1 MIEKM
6 SKFIAYHPKTI
17 LLIATLLLIPSLLGY
32 VGTKINYDILSYLPE
47 DLDSVKGEVI
57 LDEVFG
63 NSANAFIVV
72 EDMEAKDVAQIKQK
86 IADVDGVKSV
96 TWTDTIADISIPQ
109 SMLPDVL
116 TDIFY
121 SSDGTATMLMV
132 QFENESASA
141 ETMSAIK
148 QIKSIMNKQCFMS
161 GMSAI
166 MADTKNLVDKE
177 APIYIVIAVALALV
191 ALSFTMS
198 SYVLPFVLL
207 FALGYAV
214 IYNMGTNIFL
224 GSISYITQSIAAIL
238 QLGVTMDYSVF
249 LMDRY
254 EEELKKVDRS
264 DKNGK
269 KEAMSKA
276 ISKTFISLAGSSL
289 TTVFGFLALCFM
301 SFTLGLDIGIVMSK
315 GVVLGVASVVV
326 VLPAMLLMFDTPIHR
341 FKHKPHVPS
350 FNKLSD
356 FSIKH
361 RKGLAIV
368 FILLVIPSYIMK
380 NHVNMYYDFTKALP
394 EDMASVSSLAKLK
407 TEFNMATT
415 HFVIVDEDV
424 PAYQVA
430 QMVTEFED
438 VDGVSNVIAL
448 NSFLGA
454 AISESIIPDQIKEIC
469 QKGGYRLMM
478 INSVYGTATD
488 EGNAQIDTLLGILA
502 KYDPTGYITGEG
514 ALSKDLI
521 SVTSRDF
528 VITGIIS
535 IAAIFILI
543 AICFKSISIPVILV
557 ASIELAILI
566 NEACS
571 LITGAE
577 IPFIA
582 PTIISCVQLGATVDY
597 AILMTSRYK
606 EELNNGKD
614 RIDAIRDRTAT
625 TLSVF
630 HTGIEYSLDFVACVF
645 GIPFVHN
652 IQKRSKVIIRSV
664 VTVNTVVNCKETDIF
679 LWKQNFRIK
688 TYLQI
693 ISPQSAHILNNQG
706 FYISCF
712 NFFYQRL
719 KARAIE
725 IYTRKSVIGKM
736 ANVLKTIPTGIIFE
750 VFLLIGNRIT
760 LASKVIIS

>member
-116 TDIFY
+116 TDVFY

-132 QFENESASA
+132 QFKNESASA

-166 MADTKNLVDKE
+166 MADTKDLVDKE

-207 FALGYAV
+207 LALGYAV

-276 ISKTFISLAGSSL
+276 ISMTFISLAGSSL

-356 FSIKH
+356 FSVKH
-361 RKGLAIV
+361 RKVLAIV
-368 FILLVIPSYIMK
+368 FILLVIPSFIMK

-606 EELNNGKD
+606 EELNSGKD
-614 RIDAIRDRTAT
+614 RIDAIRDAAKA
-625 TLSVF
+625 S
-630 HTGIEYSLDFVACVF
+630 S
-645 GIPFVHN
+645 
-652 IQKRSKVIIRSV
+652 RS
-664 VTVNTVVNCKETDIF
+664 IF
-679 LWKQNFRIK
+679 
-688 TYLQI
+688 
-693 ISPQSAHILNNQG
+693 QSALVFFCATFGVYLICNVNIVKSICAMLARG
-706 FYISCF
+706 AVIS
-712 NFFYQRL
+712 
-719 KARAIE
+719 AIIIMVFMPALLCLCE
-725 IYTRKSVIGKM
+725 KII
-736 ANVLKTIPTGIIFE
+736 NKTSYKW
-750 VFLLIGNRIT
+750 IT
-760 LASKVIIS
+760 KGETVHES

>member
-166 MADTKNLVDKE
+166 MADTKGLVDKE

-276 ISKTFISLAGSSL
+276 ISETFISLAGSSL

-356 FSIKH
+356 FSVKH
-361 RKGLAIV
+361 RKVLAIV

-614 RIDAIRDRTAT
+614 MIDAIRDAAKA
-625 TLSVF
+625 S
-630 HTGIEYSLDFVACVF
+630 S
-645 GIPFVHN
+645 
-652 IQKRSKVIIRSV
+652 RS
-664 VTVNTVVNCKETDIF
+664 IF
-679 LWKQNFRIK
+679 
-688 TYLQI
+688 
-693 ISPQSAHILNNQG
+693 QSALVFFCATFGVYLICNVNIVKSICAMLARG
-706 FYISCF
+706 AVIS
-712 NFFYQRL
+712 
-719 KARAIE
+719 AIIIMVFMPALLCLCE
-725 IYTRKSVIGKM
+725 KII
-736 ANVLKTIPTGIIFE
+736 NKTSYKW
-750 VFLLIGNRIT
+750 IT
-760 LASKVIIS
+760 KGETVHES

>member
-17 LLIATLLLIPSLLGY
+17 LIIATLLLIPSLLGY

-166 MADTKNLVDKE
+166 MADTKDLVDKE

-207 FALGYAV
+207 LALGYAV

-276 ISKTFISLAGSSL
+276 ISMTFISLAGSSL

-356 FSIKH
+356 FSVKH
-361 RKGLAIV
+361 RKVLAIV

-614 RIDAIRDRTAT
+614 RIDAIRDAAKA
-625 TLSVF
+625 S
-630 HTGIEYSLDFVACVF
+630 S
-645 GIPFVHN
+645 
-652 IQKRSKVIIRSV
+652 RS
-664 VTVNTVVNCKETDIF
+664 IF
-679 LWKQNFRIK
+679 
-688 TYLQI
+688 
-693 ISPQSAHILNNQG
+693 QSALVFFCATFGVYLICNVNIVKSICAMLARG
-706 FYISCF
+706 ALIS
-712 NFFYQRL
+712 
-719 KARAIE
+719 AIIIMVFMPALLCLCE
-725 IYTRKSVIGKM
+725 KII
-736 ANVLKTIPTGIIFE
+736 NKTSYKW
-750 VFLLIGNRIT
+750 IT
-760 LASKVIIS
+760 KGETVHES

>member
-264 DKNGK
+264 DKKGK

-356 FSIKH
+356 FSVKH
-361 RKGLAIV
+361 RKVLAIV

-614 RIDAIRDRTAT
+614 MIDAIRDAAKA
-625 TLSVF
+625 S
-630 HTGIEYSLDFVACVF
+630 S
-645 GIPFVHN
+645 
-652 IQKRSKVIIRSV
+652 RS
-664 VTVNTVVNCKETDIF
+664 IF
-679 LWKQNFRIK
+679 
-688 TYLQI
+688 
-693 ISPQSAHILNNQG
+693 QSALVFFCATFGVYLICNVNIVKSICAMLARG
-706 FYISCF
+706 AVIS
-712 NFFYQRL
+712 
-719 KARAIE
+719 AIIIMVFMPALLCLCE
-725 IYTRKSVIGKM
+725 KII
-736 ANVLKTIPTGIIFE
+736 NKTSYKW
-750 VFLLIGNRIT
+750 IT
-760 LASKVIIS
+760 KGETVHES

>member
-17 LLIATLLLIPSLLGY
+17 LVIATLLLIPSLLGY

-72 EDMEAKDVAQIKQK
+72 EDMEAKDVAKIKQN
-86 IADVDGVKSV
+86 IEGVEGVKSV

-132 QFENESASA
+132 QFENASASA
-141 ETMSAIK
+141 ETMSAIR

-166 MADTKNLVDKE
+166 MADTKDLTDKE

-207 FALGYAV
+207 LALGYAV

-254 EEELKKVDRS
+254 EEELRRS
-264 DKNGK
+264 DSK
-269 KEAMSKA
+269 KDAMAKA
-276 ISKTFISLAGSSL
+276 ISKTFVSLAGSSL

-301 SFTLGLDIGIVMSK
+301 SFTLGLDIGVVMSK

-356 FSIKH
+356 FSVKH
-361 RKGLAIV
+361 RKVLAIV
-368 FILLVIPSYIMK
+368 FVLLVIPSYIMK
-380 NHVNMYYDFTKALP
+380 ENVNMYYDFTKALP
-394 EDMASVSSLAKLK
+394 EDMASVTSLTKLK

-430 QMVTEFED
+430 QMVTEFEN
-438 VDGVSNVIAL
+438 VEGVSNVIAL

-454 AISESIIPDQIKEIC
+454 AISESVIPDEIKDIC

-478 INSVYGTATD
+478 INSVYGSATD
-488 EGNAQIDTLLGILA
+488 EGNAQIDTLLGILG
-502 KYDPTGYITGEG
+502 KYDPHGYITGEG

-521 SVTSRDF
+521 AVTSRDF

-543 AICFKSISIPVILV
+543 AICFKSISVPVILV

-577 IPFIA
+577 VSFIA

-614 RIDAIRDRTAT
+614 KIEAIRDAARA
-625 TLSVF
+625 S
-630 HTGIEYSLDFVACVF
+630 S
-645 GIPFVHN
+645 
-652 IQKRSKVIIRSV
+652 RS
-664 VTVNTVVNCKETDIF
+664 IF
-679 LWKQNFRIK
+679 
-688 TYLQI
+688 
-693 ISPQSAHILNNQG
+693 QSALVFFCATFGVYLICNVNIVKGICAMLARG
-706 FYISCF
+706 AVIS
-712 NFFYQRL
+712 
-719 KARAIE
+719 AIIIMVFMPALLCLCE
-725 IYTRKSVIGKM
+725 KIIE
-736 ANVLKTIPTGIIFE
+736 KTSYKW
-750 VFLLIGNRIT
+750 IT
-760 LASKVIIS
+760 KGEPVHES

>member
-1 MIEKM
+1 
-6 SKFIAYHPKTI
+6 
-17 LLIATLLLIPSLLGY
+17 
-32 VGTKINYDILSYLPE
+32 
-47 DLDSVKGEVI
+47 
-57 LDEVFG
+57 
-63 NSANAFIVV
+63 
-72 EDMEAKDVAQIKQK
+72 
-86 IADVDGVKSV
+86 
-96 TWTDTIADISIPQ
+96 
-109 SMLPDVL
+109 
-116 TDIFY
+116 
-121 SSDGTATMLMV
+121 
-132 QFENESASA
+132 
-141 ETMSAIK
+141 
-148 QIKSIMNKQCFMS
+148 
-161 GMSAI
+161 
-166 MADTKNLVDKE
+166 
-177 APIYIVIAVALALV
+177 
-191 ALSFTMS
+191 
-198 SYVLPFVLL
+198 
-207 FALGYAV
+207 
-214 IYNMGTNIFL
+214 
-224 GSISYITQSIAAIL
+224 
-238 QLGVTMDYSVF
+238 
-249 LMDRY
+249 
-254 EEELKKVDRS
+254 
-264 DKNGK
+264 
-269 KEAMSKA
+269 MSKA

-356 FSIKH
+356 FSVKH
-361 RKGLAIV
+361 RKVLAIV
-368 FILLVIPSYIMK
+368 FILLVIPSYVMK

-430 QMVTEFED
+430 QMVTEFEE

-597 AILMTSRYK
+597 AILMP
-606 EELNNGKD
+606 
-614 RIDAIRDRTAT
+614 RDIKKSSTTAK
-625 TLSVF
+625 
-630 HTGIEYSLDFVACVF
+630 TGSM
-645 GIPFVHN
+645 P
-652 IQKRSKVIIRSV
+652 
-664 VTVNTVVNCKETDIF
+664 
-679 LWKQNFRIK
+679 
-688 TYLQI
+688 
-693 ISPQSAHILNNQG
+693 
-706 FYISCF
+706 
-712 NFFYQRL
+712 
-719 KARAIE
+719 
-725 IYTRKSVIGKM
+725 
-736 ANVLKTIPTGIIFE
+736 
-750 VFLLIGNRIT
+750 
-760 LASKVIIS
+760 

>member
-356 FSIKH
+356 FSVKY
-361 RKGLAIV
+361 RKVLAIV
-368 FILLVIPSYIMK
+368 FILLVIPSYVMK

-430 QMVTEFED
+430 QMVTEFEE

-606 EELNNGKD
+606 EELNSGKD
-614 RIDAIRDRTAT
+614 RIDAIRDAAKA
-625 TLSVF
+625 S
-630 HTGIEYSLDFVACVF
+630 S
-645 GIPFVHN
+645 
-652 IQKRSKVIIRSV
+652 RS
-664 VTVNTVVNCKETDIF
+664 IF
-679 LWKQNFRIK
+679 
-688 TYLQI
+688 
-693 ISPQSAHILNNQG
+693 QSALVFFCATFGVYLICNVNIVKSICAMLARG
-706 FYISCF
+706 AVIS
-712 NFFYQRL
+712 
-719 KARAIE
+719 AIIIMVFMPALLCLCE
-725 IYTRKSVIGKM
+725 KII
-736 ANVLKTIPTGIIFE
+736 NKTSYKW
-750 VFLLIGNRIT
+750 IT
-760 LASKVIIS
+760 KGETVHES

>member
-1 MIEKM
+1 
-6 SKFIAYHPKTI
+6 
-17 LLIATLLLIPSLLGY
+17 
-32 VGTKINYDILSYLPE
+32 
-47 DLDSVKGEVI
+47 
-57 LDEVFG
+57 
-63 NSANAFIVV
+63 
-72 EDMEAKDVAQIKQK
+72 
-86 IADVDGVKSV
+86 
-96 TWTDTIADISIPQ
+96 
-109 SMLPDVL
+109 MLPDVL
-116 TDIFY
+116 TDVFY

-132 QFENESASA
+132 QFKNESASA

-166 MADTKNLVDKE
+166 MADTKDLVDKE

-207 FALGYAV
+207 LALGYAV

-276 ISKTFISLAGSSL
+276 ISMTFISLAGSSL

-356 FSIKH
+356 FSVKH
-361 RKGLAIV
+361 RKVLAIV
-368 FILLVIPSYIMK
+368 FILLVIPSFIMK

-606 EELNNGKD
+606 EELNSGKD
-614 RIDAIRDRTAT
+614 RIDAIRDAAKA
-625 TLSVF
+625 S
-630 HTGIEYSLDFVACVF
+630 S
-645 GIPFVHN
+645 
-652 IQKRSKVIIRSV
+652 RS
-664 VTVNTVVNCKETDIF
+664 IF
-679 LWKQNFRIK
+679 
-688 TYLQI
+688 
-693 ISPQSAHILNNQG
+693 QSALVFFCATFGVYLICNVNIVKSICAMLARG
-706 FYISCF
+706 AVIS
-712 NFFYQRL
+712 
-719 KARAIE
+719 AIIIMVFMPALLCLCE
-725 IYTRKSVIGKM
+725 KII
-736 ANVLKTIPTGIIFE
+736 NKTSYKW
-750 VFLLIGNRIT
+750 IT
-760 LASKVIIS
+760 KGETVHES

>member
-166 MADTKNLVDKE
+166 MADTKDLVDKE

-207 FALGYAV
+207 LALGYAV

-276 ISKTFISLAGSSL
+276 ISMTFISLAGSSL

-356 FSIKH
+356 FSVKH
-361 RKGLAIV
+361 RKVLAIV

-606 EELNNGKD
+606 EELNSGKD
-614 RIDAIRDRTAT
+614 RIDAIRDAAKA
-625 TLSVF
+625 S
-630 HTGIEYSLDFVACVF
+630 S
-645 GIPFVHN
+645 
-652 IQKRSKVIIRSV
+652 RS
-664 VTVNTVVNCKETDIF
+664 IF
-679 LWKQNFRIK
+679 
-688 TYLQI
+688 
-693 ISPQSAHILNNQG
+693 QSALVFFCATFGVYLICNVNIVKSICAMLARG
-706 FYISCF
+706 AVIS
-712 NFFYQRL
+712 
-719 KARAIE
+719 AIIIMVFMPALLCLCE
-725 IYTRKSVIGKM
+725 KII
-736 ANVLKTIPTGIIFE
+736 NKTSYKW
-750 VFLLIGNRIT
+750 IT
-760 LASKVIIS
+760 KGETVHES